1 MGKLIKEVM
10 KKLTDSDVVQNLID
24 NVTWWQ
30 IDMNIY
36 SVWLWEL

>member
-36 SVWLWEL
+36 SVPEGY